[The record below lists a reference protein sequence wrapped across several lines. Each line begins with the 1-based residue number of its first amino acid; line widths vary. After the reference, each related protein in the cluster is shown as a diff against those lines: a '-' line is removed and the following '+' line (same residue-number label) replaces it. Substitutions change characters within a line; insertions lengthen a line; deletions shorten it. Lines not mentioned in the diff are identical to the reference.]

1 MRTRHNVRF
10 FHDPSQILSN
20 FNGLYPQGFQT
31 PGIVRQWEQ
40 ANTVLADS
48 LLNAH
53 QIATWFQDDWRITPQ
68 LTLNLG
74 VRYDID
80 LNFYDQP
87 HFEMN
92 ATRLALEAIGSPYA
106 ELPKTP
112 FGSISPRFGV
122 AYDLSGDGRRVLR
135 GGGGIYWDQLNIN
148 GGNISDIYSQNKRPL
163 NVLATRT
170 NTAFGVGE
178 LAAFRFGI
186 DPNPPVPSESN
197 SLPRGVC
204 GASFQSPAELYQTST
219 ETSWPRAYATS
230 SRSLSSPICVSHSPS
245 TRV

>member
-1 MRTRHNVRF
+1 M
-10 FHDPSQILSN
+10 
-20 FNGLYPQGFQT
+20 
-31 PGIVRQWEQ
+31 
-40 ANTVLADS
+40 LADS

-87 HFEMN
+87 HYEQN
-92 ATRLALEAIGSPYA
+92 ATRLALEAIGNPYA
-106 ELPKTP
+106 GLPKTP

-170 NTAFGVGE
+170 NTAIGVGE
-178 LAAFRFGI
+178 LATFRFGV

-197 SLPRGVC
+197 SCRAARRDSGSIRTSRTPTTSRRTSGTRISWTT
-204 GASFQSPAELYQTST
+204 APA
-219 ETSWPRAYATS
+219 
-230 SRSLSSPICVSHSPS
+230 
-245 TRV
+245 